1 LVRQDVAT
9 GLPSKSR
16 VMFWSCSKPL
26 PLTERVAPTLPSPGL
41 TLTVGLPVFVG
52 WREVVRLYGGAG
64 FAYPAK
70 VAAEYVAEAEC
81 TLLSDAVTVR
91 VPLVIGGGVNA
102 QPLKLP
108 LASVLQVET
117 GLPSTRK
124 VMVLFGAKPWPLTTM
139 W

>member
-1 LVRQDVAT
+1 
-9 GLPSKSR
+9 
-16 VMFWSCSKPL
+16 
-26 PLTERVAPTLPSPGL
+26 VAPTLPSPGL

-124 VMVLFGAKPWPLTTM
+124 VMVLFGAKPWPRTTM
-139 W
+139 R